1 MHKYLTIFM
10 ILGGILHAAHCW
22 KIKNEDKRH
31 LCESKFEGKK
41 ACWQIKSRDMQAYC
55 EATAEHKRSCWKI
68 KENDLKQMCRAET
81 GF

>member
-22 KIKNEDKRH
+22 QIKNEDKRH